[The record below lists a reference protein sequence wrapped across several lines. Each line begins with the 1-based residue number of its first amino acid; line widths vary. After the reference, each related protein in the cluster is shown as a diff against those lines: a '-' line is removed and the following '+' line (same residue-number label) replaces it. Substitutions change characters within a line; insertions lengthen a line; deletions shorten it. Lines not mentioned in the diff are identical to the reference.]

1 MFIKVKCHPS
11 FKKEFFEKREED
23 SFEIFVKEKPER
35 GEANK
40 RIIEIL
46 AEFYNI
52 SAKKIRI
59 IKGAKSSSKIFEIHD

>member
-11 FKKEFFEKREED
+11 SKKEFFEKREEN

-40 RIIEIL
+40 KIIQILSEI
-46 AEFYNI
+46 YGT
-52 SAKKIRI
+52 STKKLRI
-59 IKGAKSSSKIFEIHD
+59 IKGAKSPSKIFEIHD